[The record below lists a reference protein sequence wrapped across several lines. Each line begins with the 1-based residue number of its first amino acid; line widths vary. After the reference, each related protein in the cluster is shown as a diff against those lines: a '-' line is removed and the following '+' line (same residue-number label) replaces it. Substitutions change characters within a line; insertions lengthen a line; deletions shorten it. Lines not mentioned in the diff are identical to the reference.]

1 VLAGALLILTA
12 SLSFTG
18 PATAQVGPPI
28 RLGPPTLGS
37 SDAGGTPPPP
47 AQPVAPGTGSSAPA
61 PAPALQS
68 PSSEPRAPAIVVE
81 QLERIPSDAAGAA
94 APARYTETGTPFPAD
109 PWAGTPGPIAL
120 RLIGMLP
127 ASPASAPQRGL
138 QIRLL
143 AESHRPPA
151 DLPVEGAFLEQRVI
165 ALRAMG
171 ALDALGRLS
180 DSISRTAITPRMAL
194 ALVDGA
200 FALGRTEQAC
210 RLVRDHGGGARDAR
224 WLAAG
229 LVCDA
234 AAGDSGGVDFGV
246 GLMAEL
252 GKPDPLLARLAQA
265 YVSGAPGAAEDL
277 SEAGP
282 VHLQMAA
289 LSRTPVE
296 PDLDLITDPAVL
308 FGLSRGVVPLSD
320 EDNLSAV
327 EASEQLGLIAT
338 SELIAAYERLD
349 APASGID
356 GALKNRAAKARGM
369 LWRLAQTETV
379 PTARAAT
386 IKAAFGLIA
395 DPAGH
400 LQTVRLFAD
409 TIAQLRPAADISDL
423 AETALTA
430 LILAGR
436 PDDAAPWVTW
446 LAAEANRDPE
456 TRAIKRRIWPLLA
469 VGFGGL
475 SPAKTDTGADALWQG
490 LGNDPIA
497 ARQAAMT
504 LAVLEALGGAVDPLA
519 WRTIVGLPT
528 VEVLAAPSLAVQAG
542 LNAAATEGRVA
553 EAITLALAGLADTPL
568 EDLDQGAVAR
578 TVRALM
584 RVGFEVE
591 ARALA
596 VQALTAHAL
605 TN

>member
-1 VLAGALLILTA
+1 M
-12 SLSFTG
+12 
-18 PATAQVGPPI
+18 
-28 RLGPPTLGS
+28 
-37 SDAGGTPPPP
+37 
-47 AQPVAPGTGSSAPA
+47 
-61 PAPALQS
+61 
-68 PSSEPRAPAIVVE
+68 E
-81 QLERIPSDAAGAA
+81 QLERIPTDAAGAP
-94 APARYTETGTPFPAD
+94 APERYTETGTPFSDD
-109 PWAGTPGPIAL
+109 PWSGTPGPIAL

-138 QIRLL
+138 QIRLS
-143 AESHRPPA
+143 AESHRPPV
-151 DLPVEGAFLEQRVI
+151 DLPVEGAFLEERVI
-165 ALRAMG
+165 ALRAMA

-194 ALVDGA
+194 ALVDRA

-210 RLVRDHGGGARDAR
+210 QLVRDHGGGARDAR

-234 AAGDSGGVDFGV
+234 EAGDAGRVDFGI

-265 YVSGAPGAAEDL
+265 YVSGAPGAAIDL

-308 FGLSRGVVPLSD
+308 LGLSRGTVPLS
-320 EDNLSAV
+320 EDDRLAAV
-327 EASEQLGLIAT
+327 EAAEQLGLIAT
-338 SELIAAYERLD
+338 SELIASYERLEVPEGGVE
-349 APASGID
+349 A
-356 GALKNRAAKARGM
+356 ALKSRAPKARGL
-369 LWRLAQTETV
+369 LWRLAQDETV
-379 PTARAAT
+379 PTTRAAT
-386 IKAAFGLIA
+386 IEAAFKLIA
-395 DPAGH
+395 DPAGY

-409 TIAQLRPAADISDL
+409 SIADLRPAADISDV

-446 LAAEANRDPE
+446 LSAEANRNPE
-456 TRAIKRRIWPLLA
+456 ARAAKWRIWPLLA
-469 VGFGGL
+469 ISFGSQ
-475 SPAKTDTGADALWQG
+475 SPAKADTGADALWQG
-490 LGNDPIA
+490 VENDPVA
-497 ARQAAMT
+497 RRQAAMT
-504 LAVLEALGGAVDPLA
+504 LAVLEALGGTVDPLA
-519 WRTIVGLPT
+519 WRAIAGLPA

-542 LNAAATEGRVA
+542 LHAAATDGRAA
-553 EAITLALAGLADTPL
+553 EAIALALAGLADTPL

-584 RVGFEVE
+584 RLGFEAE

-596 VQALTAHAL
+596 VQALMAHAL